1 MNFIYTADYF
11 YPNKVDECF
20 INESKSLI
28 DLGFNVAVLNQ
39 KNIPSGDY
47 FYRGWMLDEKE
58 YEDLELFLSKNN
70 SRLIT
75 NKDLYFKANYLI
87 NWYDLLKEYTPETVF
102 TD

>member
-1 MNFIYTADYF
+1 MNFIYPADYF
-11 YPNKVDECF
+11 KPSKVDEYF

-39 KNIPSGDY
+39 KNIPSADY

-75 NKDLYFKANYLI
+75 NKDLYFKAH
-87 NWYDLLKEYTPETVF
+87 
-102 TD
+102 